1 MFSVRS
7 RKITEKT
14 DDPFV
19 LNDNDEKSE
28 KKGVAYKESTWVG
41 AIHDQLRLALLSS
54 LGLYLRMIKLKV
66 PAYITDVEIETVKQ
80 VNWYM
85 AGKFFIGKFPPLV
98 GIVSTG
104 IARLAGYY
112 GTEDL
117 AYSGQYV
124 YKKGLTSSLILM
136 LFDTEHL

>member
-19 LNDNDEKSE
+19 VNDNDEKYE
-28 KKGVAYKESTWVG
+28 KKGVAYKESTWVD
-41 AIHDQLRLALLSS
+41 AIHDQLRLTLLSS
-54 LGLYLRMIKLKV
+54 LGLYLRVMKLRF
-66 PAYITDVEIETVKQ
+66 PAYITDMELETAKQ

-85 AGKFFIGKFPPLV
+85 AGKFFIGKFPPLA

-117 AYSGQYV
+117 AYPGQYV
-124 YKKGLTSSLILM
+124 YK
-136 LFDTEHL
+136 

>member
-104 IARLAGYY
+104 IARLTGYY

-124 YKKGLTSSLILM
+124 YKQRSHK
-136 LFDTEHL
+136 